1 MGLMTNYLQTTKN
14 LEKFLESLQNAQ
26 APEIFT
32 HKFLQQLGFT
42 STNDRL
48 FIGVLKGLEFL
59 TDSGQPTERY
69 YKFLDKTQAKRVMA
83 DAIRDAYEDLFVLN
97 TKAYE
102 FANDEI
108 KSKFKMLTQGQKSDN
123 ILICM
128 TATFKAL
135 SDWAEWIA
143 EPEKD
148 LEDSTE
154 KAEIFHSDIFS
165 KDKRISP
172 SLNYNIQIHLPET
185 RDVAVYDAIF
195 QSLKK
200 HLI

>member
-14 LEKFLESLQNAQ
+14 VEKFLEAVQNAQ
-26 APEIFT
+26 APETFT
-32 HKFLQQLGFT
+32 QKFLQNLGFT

-48 FIGVLKGLEFL
+48 FIGVLKGLGFL
-59 TDSGQPTERY
+59 TDSGQPTEMY
-69 YKFLDKTQAKRVMA
+69 YKFLDKTQSKQIMA
-83 DAIRDAYEDLFVLN
+83 DAIRQAYEDLFALN
-97 TKAYE
+97 VNAHEYTNE
-102 FANDEI
+102 EI

-123 ILICM
+123 ILTCM

-135 SDWAEWIA
+135 VDWAEWD
-143 EPEKD
+143 EKPREE
-148 LEDSTE
+148 EDDSSE
-154 KAEIFHSDIFS
+154 QAEIFHSDFFS
-165 KDKRISP
+165 KNKKIVP

-185 RDVAVYDAIF
+185 RDVAVYDVIF